1 MEIIVGVELC
11 FDLVNISLK
20 KLFFFPVYAG
30 FNNTIKLMMF
40 FSQNTFCFLLISSV
54 QSFRRQGSCPT
65 KFKLN
70 ISARAETV
78 CLAEY

>member
-30 FNNTIKLMMF
+30 YNNTIKLMMF
-40 FSQNTFCFLLISSV
+40 FSQNTFCF
-54 QSFRRQGSCPT
+54 C
-65 KFKLN
+65 
-70 ISARAETV
+70 
-78 CLAEY
+78 